1 MVSKVEDPNSMTK
14 QVEEW
19 LQAEDY
25 PKILKFCNQSK
36 SELSSEENL

>member
-36 SELSSEENL
+36 SKLLSDDDL